1 MKKLLLVL
9 MALGLVSSCAVK
21 ERVVTVE
28 RVRTDTLRETRNIRD
43 SIYLH
48 DSVWVKQYE
57 LGETVF
63 VEKERWHT
71 RYQDRLLMDT
81 MYVSRTDSVPVPYP
95 VEVKVEKE
103 LSTWQSFRMT
113 LGTIALCMLAVYV
126 VYRIIRKKLFPP
138 AL

>member
-1 MKKLLLVL
+1 
-9 MALGLVSSCAVK
+9 
-21 ERVVTVE
+21 
-28 RVRTDTLRETRNIRD
+28 
-43 SIYLH
+43 LH
-48 DSVWVKQYE
+48 DSVFIKQYE
-57 LGETVF
+57 RGETVF

-81 MYVSRTDSVPVPYP
+81 MYVSRMDSVPVPYP

>member
-1 MKKLLLVL
+1 

-21 ERVVTVE
+21 ERVVTVVE
-28 RVRTDTLRETRNIRD
+28 HRTDTLRETRNIRD

-48 DSVWVKQYE
+48 DSVFIKQYE
-57 LGETVF
+57 RGETVF

-81 MYVSRTDSVPVPYP
+81 MYVSRMDSVPVPYP

>member
-1 MKKLLLVL
+1 
-9 MALGLVSSCAVK
+9 MAFGLVSSCAVK

-57 LGETVF
+57 RGETVF

-81 MYVSRTDSVPVPYP
+81 MYVSRMDSVPVPYP